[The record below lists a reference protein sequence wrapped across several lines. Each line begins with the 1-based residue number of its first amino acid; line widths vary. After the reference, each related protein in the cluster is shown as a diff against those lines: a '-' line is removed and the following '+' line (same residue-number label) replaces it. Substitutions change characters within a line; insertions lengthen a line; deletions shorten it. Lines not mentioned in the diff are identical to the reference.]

1 MKAILFPGQ
10 GSQVVGMGS
19 DLYKNFKHVRE
30 IFSEADEVLKFKLSK
45 IILDGPNEDLKLTQ
59 NTQPAIMLV
68 SYSIFSTIKKNY
80 NFDYKDYRFFTGHSL
95 GEYSSLVCS
104 EVLTFKDALF
114 LLYERGKA
122 MQEAV
127 PVGKGAMLAVLG
139 CEISEVKQ
147 FLDELKENGV
157 CQIAN
162 DNAPGQIIVSG
173 NTSKINELHKILKSQ
188 KKKAIPLP
196 VSAPFHCDLMKIAAD
211 KMRDKILSTKFNN
224 SLVPLVSNVTAN
236 EEKIENIQKLLI
248 DQIFSKVRWRE
259 SIINMSKKGVT
270 EYIEIGPG
278 KVLSG
283 LIKRINKD
291 VKSASINSI
300 EDIESNFNGIKK

>member
-19 DLYKNFKHVRE
+19 DFYKNFKHVRE

-80 NFDYKDYRFFTGHSL
+80 DFDYKDYRFFTGHSL

-173 NTSKINELHKILKSQ
+173 NTSKINELHKTLKSQ
-188 KKKAIPLP
+188 KKKATPLP

-259 SIINMSKKGVT
+259 SIINMSKEGVT

-283 LIKRINKD
+283 LMKRINKD
-291 VKSASINSI
+291 VKSTSINSI

>member
-10 GSQVVGMGS
+10 GSQVVGMGL

-173 NTSKINELHKILKSQ
+173 NTSKINELHKTLKSQ

-259 SIINMSKKGVT
+259 SIINMSKKGVN

-291 VKSASINSI
+291 VKSTSINSI